1 MGQLIKSF
9 PSAEYEI
16 MIGHGSK
23 AITKQH
29 SQVVEQQHRIIDKD
43 TLIRTNT
50 PKKHTFSIKTDV
62 MAQKSSDLY
71 AICLLFI
78 YFFFV
83 SKHIG
88 VSLEK

>member
-16 MIGHGSK
+16 MIGHASK

-50 PKKHTFSIKTDV
+50 PKKPNTFSIKTD
-62 MAQKSSDLY
+62 MMGQKSSDLY

-78 YFFFV
+78 IISLV

-88 VSLEK
+88 VS